1 MSPLQRALLCVLTMP
16 DASISKGHCC
26 RKWYDICSR
35 QACCT
40 WHTSIVQHKP
50 TSLLRLRPFPMKG
63 ASALVSNWS
72 ERLASRA
79 GMLLHAS
86 HASHASGQSG
96 QQASTLSASTAHRPC
111 ITGHWCAWSLHDSA
125 APRLAASCMPQH
137 DLWRH
142 LIRGV
147 VHDTRAVHK
156 HSKGTAFDYLL
167 QSVCRLTVL
176 ACLGAMQSQL
186 AVMAIHS
193 GLAISFL

>member
-1 MSPLQRALLCVLTMP
+1 MPAESRPQFCPGKQGRSRVSPTNCLAGQAALTTRGMSPLQRALLCVLTMP

-96 QQASTLSASTAHRPC
+96 QQASTLSASTAHGPC
-111 ITGHWCAWSLHDSA
+111 ITGHWCA
-125 APRLAASCMPQH
+125 
-137 DLWRH
+137 
-142 LIRGV
+142 
-147 VHDTRAVHK
+147 
-156 HSKGTAFDYLL
+156 
-167 QSVCRLTVL
+167 
-176 ACLGAMQSQL
+176 
-186 AVMAIHS
+186 
-193 GLAISFL
+193 